1 MLFMVFNN
9 ITCTGI
15 SNSICHH
22 DLLRFG
28 MCIFQLLSTLIAKF
42 MGPTWG
48 PPGSCR
54 PHMGP
59 MLASW
64 TLPSGKTKASDYLYC
79 FHLHDRNVV
88 CVASLGVS
96 ENSLYLTRRFI
107 PCVWP
112 ADAPQIKRGLFFS
125 KVPSSDWW
133 YITCQI
139 YPQIYNLLYIL

>member
-1 MLFMVFNN
+1 MLYMVFNN
-9 ITCTGI
+9 IMWTGI
-15 SNSICHH
+15 SGSICHL
-22 DLLRFG
+22 DVLRFD
-28 MCIFQLLSTLIAKF
+28 MSVFQLLLIQTAKF
-42 MGPTWG
+42 MEPTWG
-48 PPGSCR
+48 PSGSCR
-54 PHMGP
+54 PQIGP
-59 MLASW
+59 MLAPW
-64 TLPSGKTKASDYLYC
+64 TLLSGKTKAGDYLYC

-96 ENSLYLTRRFI
+96 KNSLYLTRRFI

-112 ADAPQIKRGLFFS
+112 ADMPQIKRGLFFS